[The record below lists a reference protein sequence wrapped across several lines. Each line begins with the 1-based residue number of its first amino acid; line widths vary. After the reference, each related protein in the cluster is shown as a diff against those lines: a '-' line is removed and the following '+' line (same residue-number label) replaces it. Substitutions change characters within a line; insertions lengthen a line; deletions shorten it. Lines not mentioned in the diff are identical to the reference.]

1 MRIRES
7 SANKRCKTD
16 GAFMHTLTLSM
27 PPTSSSYNNKLDK
40 PSAHKRN
47 K

>member
-7 SANKRCKTD
+7 SANIRCETD
-16 GAFMHTLTLSM
+16 GAFLHTLTPSM
-27 PPTSSSYNNKLDK
+27 PPTSSYDNKLDK

>member
-7 SANKRCKTD
+7 SANKRCETD
-16 GAFMHTLTLSM
+16 GAFLHTLTLSM
-27 PPTSSSYNNKLDK
+27 PPTSSSYNNKLES
-40 PSAHKRN
+40 PSAQRKN